1 MKTLKFLIAGFLVC
15 VLSSCST
22 NFEEINTD
30 PNNLEEITA
39 GSALNPILY
48 ELTTHNALQHRN
60 IGAQLMQMFI
70 PNEDNTNA
78 VFYYDF
84 VQNIGGSTWN
94 TYYSELTNI
103 KEMEKAAVRDELPN
117 YEAIALTLKAYAF
130 SILTDCFGDV
140 PMLEAGS
147 AEEGVWFPKFT
158 EQETIYTQILE
169 DLERANSLYDTDQAM
184 PYVSDILYQNDVA
197 KWQKF
202 TNSLHMRL
210 LLRTVNRNASAY
222 TELATLANNPA
233 TYPVFTSNDDHAV
246 LKISGEAPLLSPWSR
261 PQDFNT
267 FRVYNAFFI
276 DHLKEFED
284 PRLPVFA
291 TEAMGLNNERY
302 GYIGLPIDFR
312 NDPVADSIATVSG
325 PRQQLAIAPLSV
337 PLMSYA
343 EVEFIKAELAQ
354 RGLITNAQ
362 EHYENGVEAALTMWS
377 VSAPANY
384 FDNTATAYDGTLERI
399 MLQKYFALFFTDY
412 QAWFEHRRT
421 GLPQLPVSSDMKNNQ
436 EMPSR
441 LYYPIDEADRNNQ
454 NYKAAVERMGGDEIN
469 IKVWWDK

>member
-1 MKTLKFLIAGFLVC
+1 MKTLKFLAIGLMVA

-30 PNNLEEITA
+30 PNNLQQITA
-39 GSALNPILY
+39 GSSLNPILY
-48 ELTTHNALQHRN
+48 ELSTHNAIQHRN

-70 PNEDNTNA
+70 PNQDNINA

-117 YEAIALTLKAYAF
+117 YEAIALTLKAYAY

-140 PMLEAGS
+140 PMREAAS
-147 AEEGVWFPKFT
+147 AEEGVWFPEFT
-158 EQETIYTQILE
+158 EQEEIYAQILE
-169 DLERANSLYDTDQAM
+169 DLERANSLYDTAQAM
-184 PYVSDILYQNDVA
+184 PYVNDILFQNDVS

-210 LLRTVNRNASAY
+210 LLRAANRESGAY
-222 TELATLANNPA
+222 TQLAAMANNPA
-233 TYPVFTSNDDHAV
+233 QYPVFTSNADHAV
-246 LKISGEAPLLSPWSR
+246 LQITGEAPVLSPWSR

-276 DHLKEFED
+276 DNLKEFKD
-284 PRLPVFA
+284 PRLPVFS
-291 TEAMGLNNERY
+291 TEAMGLNNENY
-302 GYIGLPIDFR
+302 GYIGLPIDYR
-312 NDPVADSIATVSG
+312 NEPLADSIATISV
-325 PRQQLAIAPLSV
+325 PRQQLAVAPLIV

-343 EVEFIKAELAQ
+343 EVAFIKAELAQ
-354 RGLITNAQ
+354 RGLLTNAQ
-362 EHYENGVEAALTMWS
+362 DHYESGVEAALTMWN
-377 VSAPANY
+377 VSLPTGY
-384 FDNTATAYDGTLERI
+384 FDNTATAYDGTLDRI

-421 GLPQLPVSSDMKNNQ
+421 GLPQLPTTADMKNNM